1 MIDENEYEEIPYG
14 TSKNIDFRDLLLKIT
29 GSWKTIL
36 VWMLVAGAI
45 GVFIGFCSP
54 KVYTVTSKLSP
65 ELSYRSTSGNLSSLA
80 SLAGVNLNSLS
91 GNTDAF
97 RPDLYP
103 EIIESVPFIVD
114 LFEMP
119 VTVVEKKDTVE
130 TTYYDYLLNHQRKA
144 WWTTVMGWPFDLL
157 NWVKGLFKPDE
168 EADEDPLHPVVDK
181 YHLTKHQYMVYKAV
195 KKKIS
200 TTVDRKNYM
209 LTIEVEDQSKIVAA
223 DVSQLIIENLKKYI
237 TEYRTEKSRKD
248 LEYYQEIY
256 DEAKNDYIAK
266 QREYARYYDSN
277 LGTVSRIS
285 QVRQQQLQNEVNLLF
300 QIFSTA
306 SQQLQLAKAKVQQ
319 ETPVLACLQ
328 PPTVPLKGK
337 PSKLNLLVTYMF
349 FGFFLSLVWILW
361 LKDWIKGFKKKE

>member
-14 TSKNIDFRDLLLKIT
+14 TSKPIDFRGLLLKIAH
-29 GSWKTIL
+29 GWKTI
-36 VWMLVAGAI
+36 VIWMLVAGAI

-114 LFEMP
+114 LFELP
-119 VTVVEKKDTVE
+119 VSVVEKKDTIS
-130 TTYYDYLLNHQRKA
+130 TNYYDYMLNYQKKA

-157 NWVKGLFKPDE
+157 NWVKSLFSPDE
-168 EADEDPLHPVVDK
+168 EADEDPTHPVVDK
-181 YHLTKHQYMVYKAV
+181 YHLTKHQYNVYKAV
-195 KKKIS
+195 KKNIS

-209 LTIEVEDQSKIVAA
+209 LTIAVEDQSKIVAA
-223 DVSQLIIENLKKYI
+223 DISQLIIDNLTRYI
-237 TEYRTEKSRKD
+237 TEYRTEKARKD
-248 LEYYQEIY
+248 LAYYQEIY
-256 DEAKNDYIAK
+256 DEAKDDYTAK
-266 QREYARYYDSN
+266 QREYARYYDAN
-277 LGTVSRIS
+277 QGTVSRLS
-285 QVRQQQLQNEVNLLF
+285 QVRQQQLQNEVNLKF
-300 QIFSTA
+300 QVFSTA

-337 PSKLNLLVTYMF
+337 PSKLSLLVTYMF
-349 FGFFLSLVWILW
+349 FGLFLSFIWLLW
-361 LKDWIKGFKKKE
+361 LKDWIKGLKKQD

>member
-14 TSKNIDFRDLLLKIT
+14 TSRSIDFRALFLKVA

-45 GVFIGFCSP
+45 GVFIGFCTP

-114 LFEMP
+114 LFELP
-119 VTVVEKKDTVE
+119 VKVVEKKDTIA
-130 TTYYDYLLNHQRKA
+130 TTYYDYLLNHQKKA

-157 NWVKGLFKPDE
+157 GWIKDQFKPD
-168 EADEDPLHPVVDK
+168 DEVDDDPLHPVVDR
-181 YHLTKHQYMVYKAV
+181 YRLTRHQYRVYKSA

-209 LTIEVEDQSKIVAA
+209 LTIAVEDQNGVVAA
-223 DVSQLIIENLKKYI
+223 DVSQLIIDNLKRYI
-237 TEYRTEKSRKD
+237 TDYRTEKARKD
-248 LEYYQEIY
+248 QDYYQEIY
-256 DEAKNDYIAK
+256 DEAKSDYIAK
-266 QREYARYYDSN
+266 QHEYARYYDANQGSVN
-277 LGTVSRIS
+277 RTS
-285 QVRQQQLQNEVNLLF
+285 QVRLQQLQNEVSLQF

-337 PSKLNLLVTYMF
+337 PSKFNLLVTYMF
-349 FGFFLSLVWILW
+349 FGLFLSLVWILW
-361 LKDWIKGFKKKE
+361 MKDWIKSLKKEE